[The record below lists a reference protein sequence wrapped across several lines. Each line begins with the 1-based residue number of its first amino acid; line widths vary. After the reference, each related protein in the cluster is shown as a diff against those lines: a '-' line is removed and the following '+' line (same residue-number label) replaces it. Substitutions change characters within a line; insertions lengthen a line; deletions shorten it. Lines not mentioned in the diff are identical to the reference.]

1 MSADTEAD
9 HDAKTPV
16 NTVRLSDSGKQLV
29 VDDCVICGGTH
40 HHGAHDR
47 TVAEGGRSHRTAHCG
62 DVEHSGGYYLELDDD
77 AEPPQ
82 RWYDWLGV
90 DR

>member
-1 MSADTEAD
+1 MSAATQAD

-29 VDDCVICGGTH
+29 VDDCVICGRTH
-40 HHGAHDR
+40 RHGAKDA
-47 TVAEGGRSHRTAHCG
+47 TVARGGRSHRGAHCG
-62 DVEHSGGYYLELDDD
+62 DVDHRGGYYIELADD

-90 DR
+90 ER

>member
-1 MSADTEAD
+1 MSTLEAD
-9 HDAKTPV
+9 HEAKTPV

-29 VDDCVICGGTH
+29 VEDCVICGGTH
-40 HHGAHDR
+40 YHGSKDA
-47 TVAEGGRSHRTAHCG
+47 TVAAGGRSHRTAHCG
-62 DVEHSGGYYLELDDD
+62 GAEYTGGYYLELDDE

-90 DR
+90 ER